1 VNVGYYLLFGLI
13 SIVLTAFFYPYLYNH
28 TNWNPYAVWVA
39 ALSATT
45 FIIYGLDKFLSCIR
59 GARTP
64 EKWLHL
70 LAVLGGFPGGWLG
83 MIAFD
88 HKTNLRE
95 HAIVWAFLFL
105 STLAHGGLAYYWF
118 VLGR

>member
-1 VNVGYYLLFGLI
+1 VAYYLLFGLI
-13 SIVLTAFFYPYLYNH
+13 SIVLTGFLYPYLYNH
-28 TNWNPYAVWVA
+28 TDWNPYTVWVV

-45 FIIYGLDKFLSCIR
+45 FIIYGLDKFLSGIR
-59 GARTP
+59 GPRTP

-83 MIAFD
+83 MIVFH
-88 HKTNLRE
+88 HKTNLRQ
-95 HAIVWAFLFL
+95 HANVWVCLFL
-105 STLAHGGLAYYWF
+105 STLAHAGLAYYWL